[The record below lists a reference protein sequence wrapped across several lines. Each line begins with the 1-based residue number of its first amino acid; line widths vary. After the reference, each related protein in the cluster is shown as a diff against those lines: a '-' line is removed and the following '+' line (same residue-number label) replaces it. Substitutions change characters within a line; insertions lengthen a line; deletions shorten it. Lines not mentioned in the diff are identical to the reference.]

1 MFTLKTNPI
10 PADFKRQFD
19 ILFHKENEKLTVFNK
34 PLTDELSVE
43 LFLENFYSKLS
54 RYDFVGDFFVN
65 KRFRFAIFKLNSFGE
80 MTNYNR
86 KVKHFI
92 IR

>member
-43 LFLENFYSKLS
+43 LLLENFYSKLS
-54 RYDFVGDFFVN
+54 RYDFVGDFFVKN
-65 KRFRFAIFKLNSFGE
+65 KCSFGVLKLKSFDP
-80 MTNYNR
+80 NYQ
-86 KVKHFI
+86 I
-92 IR
+92 Q